1 MNAGCE
7 IKYNL
12 KIKGGTALLRFNWTL
27 HKEKKG
33 KFLWNDIFFNVQKEE
48 RTNVLNIYD
57 NVWVSIFWNCLKR
70 VIICGFEMFY
80 NVYDPKVI

>member
-1 MNAGCE
+1 M
-7 IKYNL
+7 KWY
-12 KIKGGTALLRFNWTL
+12 
-27 HKEKKG
+27 
-33 KFLWNDIFFNVQKEE
+33 FFNVQKEE